1 MASEVTITE
10 EAHGRGFRK
19 VTFDWTAH
27 TDGVVTKVETT
38 GIYTGKVEVLVTD
51 PDAGGD
57 QPDDNY
63 NLTVTDD
70 EGYDI
75 LVGAGLLR
83 DELVTETVLS
93 ASLGAVFE
101 SKIGPVISAA
111 GSANKGVIVLLI
123 R

>member
-1 MASEVTITE
+1 MASAVTVTE

-19 VTFDWTAH
+19 VTFAWTGH

-38 GIYTGKVEVLVTD
+38 KVYTGKVEVLVTD
-51 PDAGGD
+51 PDGTD
-57 QPDDNY
+57 VPSLNY
-63 NLTVTDD
+63 DITVTDD

-75 LVGAGLLR
+75 LGGAGVDR
-83 DELVTETVLS
+83 SDTATETVLS

-101 SKIGPVISAA
+101 SKIGPVVVAS
-111 GSANKGVIVLLI
+111 GVSKKGKIVLLI

>member
-1 MASEVTITE
+1 MVSAVTITE

-19 VTFDWTAH
+19 VTFAWTGH

-38 GIYTGKVEVLVTD
+38 KAYTGKVEVLVTD
-51 PDAGGD
+51 PDD
-57 QPDDNY
+57 TDIPTDNY
-63 NLTVTDD
+63 DVTVTDD

-75 LVGAGLLR
+75 LGGAGADR
-83 DELVTETVLS
+83 DTANTETVLS

-101 SKIGPVISAA
+101 SKIGPVVVAS
-111 GSANKGVIVLLI
+111 GTSKKGKIVLLI

>member
-1 MASEVTITE
+1 MPSSVTITE

-27 TDGVVTKVETT
+27 TDGAVTKVETT
-38 GIYTGKVEVLVTD
+38 GTYTGKVEVLITD
-51 PDAGGD
+51 PDSGGD
-57 QPDDNY
+57 QPTDNY
-63 NLTVTDD
+63 NLIITDD

-75 LVGAGLLR
+75 LAGAGLLR
-83 DELVTETVLS
+83 DDTNTETVLS

-101 SKIGPVISAA
+101 SKIGPVIDTA
-111 GSANKGVIVLLI
+111 GSANKGLIVLLI

>member
-1 MASEVTITE
+1 MASEVNITE
-10 EAHGRGFRK
+10 EAHERGFRK

-38 GIYTGKVEVLVTD
+38 GTYTGKVEVLVTD

-57 QPDDNY
+57 QPTDNY
-63 NLTVTDD
+63 NLTITDD

-75 LVGAGLLR
+75 LAGAGLLR
-83 DELVTETVLS
+83 DDTNTETVLS

-101 SKIGPVISAA
+101 SKIGPVIAAA